1 MASTLVTRR
10 RMVAGCGLALT
21 LAGCGGLPLGNSPP
35 KLYTLTPKS
44 SFSADLPKV
53 DWQLAIDQPTSPVA
67 LATSRIAVARGP
79 HTIDY
84 YAGAQ
89 WIDDAPYKIG
99 RAAGRDSVCQY
110 V

>member
-67 LATSRIAVARGP
+67 LATRSEEHTSELQSLMRISYAVFCLKKK
-79 HTIDY
+79 TTETN
-84 YAGAQ
+84 
-89 WIDDAPYKIG
+89 K
-99 RAAGRDSVCQY
+99 
-110 V
+110 